1 MQYLTS
7 TDLFALRNQ
16 MRLAYHQAMNVLQM
30 NVTDLHRTEYEGLR
44 PLIARDMDECARL
57 RGILGRLNQELREA
71 QIREIQDLL

>member
-16 MRLAYHQAMNVLQM
+16 MRLAYHQAMNVLQWDI
-30 NVTDLHRTEYEGLR
+30 TDLHRTEYDGLR

-57 RGILGRLNQELREA
+57 RGIIGRLNKELKEV
-71 QIREIQDLL
+71 QIREIQELL